1 MASIAINQQSFR
13 ELGGTLLSVHY
24 NYKFLVEYFKPY
36 IMDDIIFYKNR
47 YLCIL
52 NPYLVS
58 TFLYK
63 IIKSIQYELD
73 TRSTRAGNLE
83 LEYISHSCNYMCY
96 NELPDDVTLVVHTA
110 TRVLRN
116 IGDYLYIELYL
127 RTLDEH
133 GDTYND
139 ITITNTMSTKQ

>member
-1 MASIAINQQSFR
+1 MAETPIHLQAFR
-13 ELGGTLLSVHY
+13 DLGGTILTIHY
-24 NYKFLVEYFKPY
+24 DYKFLVEYFKPY

-52 NPYLVS
+52 NPYLAS
-58 TFLYK
+58 TFLHK
-63 IIKSIQYELD
+63 IIRNIQYEINIHSHR
-73 TRSTRAGNLE
+73 TNKLE
-83 LEYISHSCNYMCY
+83 LEHINHSYNYMCY
-96 NELPDDVTLVVHTA
+96 NELPDDVTLVVHTS
-110 TRVLRN
+110 THSLRN
-116 IGDYLYIELYL
+116 IGDFLYIELHL

>member
-1 MASIAINQQSFR
+1 MTSIAINQQSFND
-13 ELGGTLLSVHY
+13 LGGTLLSVHY
-24 NYKFLVEYFKPY
+24 DYKFLVEYFKPY

-47 YLCIL
+47 YICIL
-52 NPYLVS
+52 NPYLAT
-58 TFLYK
+58 TFLHK
-63 IIKSIQYELD
+63 IIRNIQYEID
-73 TRSTRAGNLE
+73 MRSHRANKLE
-83 LEYISHSCNYMCY
+83 FEYINHSHNCIYY
-96 NELPDDVTLVVHTA
+96 NELPDDVTLVAQTPTQA
-110 TRVLRN
+110 LRN